1 MDEFSHVEDD
11 SVSMVDVGGK
21 AVVDRRATAAGRLV
35 VAPSTATAI
44 RSDGIEKGNVLATAR
59 IAAIQ
64 AVKRT
69 WDDIPLCHQLPV
81 DGVEVTFDVRG
92 GSGDDV
98 GTESEA
104 AVDCEVTVESTGQ
117 TGVEMEA
124 LNGVTRALLTVF
136 DMVKS
141 AEKDAEG
148 EYPTA
153 TITDVRVLEKHK
165 GAPRGATE
173 ADE

>member
-35 VAPSTATAI
+35 VESETATAI

-81 DGVEVTFDVRG
+81 DGVEVEFDVQ
-92 GSGDDV
+92 
-98 GTESEA
+98 EA

-141 AEKDAEG
+141 AEKDADG

-153 TITDVRVLEKHK
+153 TITDVRVLEKYK
-165 GAPRGATE
+165 GAPAGTTE
-173 ADE
+173 AEE